1 MGGMSLLELT
11 SVSKTYRRRGE
22 TVHALD
28 AVSFS
33 AQFGEFICL
42 LGVSGCGKSTLLQI
56 LAGLEHADGG
66 EVRMEGEPITECHPE
81 ASVVFQE
88 HGLFPW
94 MTVER
99 NVEFNMKARGV
110 GKTER
115 GRVAHDFIDRVGLA
129 GFEQRYPHELSGGMR
144 QRVGIAR
151 ALTTRPRLLLMDEP
165 FGALDA
171 QTRSVMQSQLLEL
184 WQAYRATVG
193 VVTHSVDEAVFLADR
208 SVIMSPRPGRVRSI
222 VPVDLPRPRDR
233 ADPRFGQCVGEVLAL
248 IHDDLRQLVGA

>member
-151 ALTTRPRLLLMDEP
+151 ALTIRPRLLLMDEP

-184 WQAYRATVG
+184 WQAYRATV
-193 VVTHSVDEAVFLADR
+193 VFVTIATRLKG
-208 SVIMSPRPGRVRSI
+208 MSFSSNSG
-222 VPVDLPRPRDR
+222 
-233 ADPRFGQCVGEVLAL
+233 
-248 IHDDLRQLVGA
+248 